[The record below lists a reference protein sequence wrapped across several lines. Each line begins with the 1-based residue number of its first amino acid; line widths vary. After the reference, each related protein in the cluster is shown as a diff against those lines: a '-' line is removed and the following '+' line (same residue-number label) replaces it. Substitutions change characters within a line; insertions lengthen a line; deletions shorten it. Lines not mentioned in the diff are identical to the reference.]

1 MGRGQRSAGLEQQLR
16 FDAQKD
22 RMVYRDGSQASLG
35 AFPIGREVCEQRS
48 EISGCE
54 QKCIDLRYSSDGHV
68 GERPHALGLFKAEE
82 LERLGRLIA
91 SGDGG
96 TEMDMA
102 SPKPSAPSH

>member
-22 RMVYRDGSQASLG
+22 RMVYRDG
-35 AFPIGREVCEQRS
+35 EVCEQRS

-68 GERPHALGLFKAEE
+68 GERPHALGNFKAEE
-82 LERLGRLIA
+82 FE
-91 SGDGG
+91 S
-96 TEMDMA
+96 
-102 SPKPSAPSH
+102 